1 MEGVY
6 NHSKIAFHKTK
17 LESLARGEIT
27 APIYVR
33 VKPTNKCN
41 HRCFYCS
48 YDPEFGYLLSEKKE
62 LTDEL
67 PKEKMREI
75 LTDFKKIGVKAITY
89 SGGGEPLVY
98 PFIEEA
104 LKKTLDLGIDLSIIT
119 NGQRLNGEIAELLAQ
134 SEWVRVSA
142 DYCTPKLFVS
152 HRRIPEIFFAQE
164 IENIANFAKIK
175 KPECEL
181 GINFLITHR
190 NADAIYNSAVFFKDL
205 GVNHI
210 RFSPI
215 YVPQGNELSSGGSET
230 YHAPIK
236 ERVLEQIERAKEL
249 ETNYFKVFNFYETD
263 FDSVIKSVRRYPRCF
278 MMETVPVIAAN
289 QNVYFCHD
297 KAYSDSGLIG
307 SIKDKSFQE
316 MWFSKETAQRF
327 KTFKP
332 QESCRHHCTA
342 DGRNL
347 SIIEMIKDLEHLER
361 FVPLSDRHKNF
372 V

>member
-6 NHSKIAFHKTK
+6 NHSKIAFHKKK
-17 LESLARGEIT
+17 LESLAKGEVT

-33 VKPTNKCN
+33 VKPTNNCN

-48 YDPEFGYLLSEKKE
+48 YDPEFGYLLSETKHTE
-62 LTDEL
+62 DEI
-67 PKEKMREI
+67 PREKMMEI
-75 LTDFKKIGVKAITY
+75 LEDFKAMGVKAVTY

-98 PFIEEA
+98 PFIEETLA
-104 LKKTLDLGIDLSIIT
+104 KTLELGIDLSIIT
-119 NGQRLNGEIAELLAQ
+119 NGQRLNGRIAELLTQA
-134 SEWVRVSA
+134 EWVRISA
-142 DYCTPKLFVS
+142 DYCNEELFVKN
-152 HRRIPEIFFAQE
+152 RRISKNLFEQE
-164 IENIANFAKIK
+164 VKNIRDFAKAK

-181 GINFLITHR
+181 GINFLVTHS
-190 NADAIYNSAVFFKDL
+190 NSDYIYEAVSFFRDL

-215 YVPQGNELSSGGSET
+215 YVPQGNTLSSGGSEA
-230 YHAPIK
+230 YHAPFK

-249 ETNYFKVFNFYETD
+249 ETETFKIFNFYETD
-263 FDSVIKSVRRYPRCF
+263 FDSVIKSVRIYPRCF

-289 QNVYFCHD
+289 QNVYTCHD

-307 SIKDKSFQE
+307 SIKDQSFKQL
-316 MWFSKETAQRF
+316 WFSKETAKRF
-327 KTFKP
+327 KEFKP
-332 QESCRHHCTA
+332 QEICKHHCTA

-347 SIIEMIKDLEHLER
+347 NIREMIASIDQIEKFIPQR
-361 FVPLSDRHKNF
+361 DRHKNF